1 MLGYTAENNFFMQN
15 TSYSG
20 DFSEWYDVI
29 HIADLCIK
37 CPHDGGE
44 VSNWM
49 CGAELPAGVKPRHC
63 HDMRFF

>member
-1 MLGYTAENNFFMQN
+1 MQN

-37 CPHDGGE
+37 YPHEHGE
-44 VSNWM
+44 VRNWM
-49 CGAELPAGVKPRHC
+49 CGAVLPAGVKPQHC
-63 HDMRFF
+63 QDIRF

>member
-29 HIADLCIK
+29 HVADLCIK

-44 VSNWM
+44 VSQL
-49 CGAELPAGVKPRHC
+49 GAWS
-63 HDMRFF
+63 